1 MDLIASSAYL
11 KSVKVFFRTYL
22 STILVLGTLVSIPTM
37 VLAQTSTSDNLP
49 DFTAQTTIN
58 KSDPIIEAEEVAKKL
73 ANPVANMISVPF
85 QYDYYHGLGKDQS
98 GTAQTLIVQ
107 PVIPIDL
114 KGGDNIIMRPVTT
127 TVWENN
133 VNGFSGYGLN
143 NVTLETFY
151 TPNTGSSLIYG
162 IGPII
167 ATPAG
172 SSGRFGSQQTGAG
185 ITGVL
190 LDRKGPW
197 TYGGLVYQ
205 TWSVGGNGASGTQN
219 NFYYQPFIAYVT
231 KSAYTFTILSQSTY
245 NYDVHKTINP
255 YFFTIGKLVVHDN
268 LPVNYTLGVSYM
280 GTTVPGGAQGF
291 GGRAQITFAFP
302 K

>member
-1 MDLIASSAYL
+1 MMSVSHNSFSVTVRANIAPYLALLLIASNQA
-11 KSVKVFFRTYL
+11 
-22 STILVLGTLVSIPTM
+22 G
-37 VLAQTSTSDNLP
+37 AQTNEPLNPNNLP
-49 DFTAQTTIN
+49 EMTANTKIDKTN
-58 KSDPIIEAEEVAKKL
+58 TRIEAEEVAKKL

-85 QYDYYHGLGKDQS
+85 QYDYYHGIGENKQ
-98 GTAQTLIVQ
+98 GTAQTLILQ
-107 PVIPIDL
+107 PVMPFDL
-114 KGGDNIIMRPVTT
+114 KGGNNLIVRPVTT

-133 VNGFSGYGLN
+133 VNGFSGYGLDN
-143 NVTLETFY
+143 ITLETFY

-162 IGPII
+162 VGPI
-167 ATPAG
+167 AVTPSG

-197 TYGGLVYQ
+197 TYGGLIYQ

-219 NFYYQPFIAYVT
+219 NFYYQPFLAYVT
-231 KSAYTFTILSQSTY
+231 PTAWTFTVVSQSTY
-245 NYDVHKTINP
+245 NYDVHKAVNP
-255 YFFTIGKLVVHDN
+255 YFLTLGKLVVHDG
-268 LPVNYTLGVSYM
+268 LPVNYTIGMSYM
-280 GTTVPGGAQGF
+280 GTTLPGGPSGF